1 MNRCALKKANFNIGL
16 KMLIT
21 LYNVLM
27 ISSISASILLDEQV
41 TAVTLSIIGMFFNIL
56 FFKDV

>member
-21 LYNVLM
+21 LYNILII
-27 ISSISASILLDEQV
+27 ISIVASIFVNEPSIAIQLLV
-41 TAVTLSIIGMFFNIL
+41 IAIFFKIL
-56 FFKDV
+56 FFKDE